1 MTFIVVYAKE
11 DQDANDL
18 IFTVYR
24 SRDEMQEGDI
34 ELGEAEDDVGVKA
47 IIQEYMTILLLGDED
62 GAGSDSNWH

>member
-1 MTFIVVYAKE
+1 MTYIVVYAKE

-62 GAGSDSNWH
+62 RAGS